1 MPERWLTY
9 RSSDGSLYV
18 DFYFAEYGDSGGWR
32 IYIISPINYRG
43 HPDSL
48 NITHRIQA
56 GGESYPYICWSQRIA
71 TYENALAVAA
81 LWADVTALYVQG
93 KGTFDEIARKLCR

>member
-1 MPERWLTY
+1 MQDIRN
-9 RSSDGSLYV
+9 SDGRKVCQV
-18 DFYFAEYGDSGGWR
+18 DERRATVEIRRKDC
-32 IYIISPINYRG
+32 IIISPINYRG

-93 KGTFDEIARKLCR
+93 KGTFDEIACKLCR

>member
-18 DFYFAEYGDSGGWR
+18 DFYFVECENGSGWR

-43 HPDSL
+43 HPDGL
-48 NITHRIQA
+48 NITHR
-56 GGESYPYICWSQRIA
+56 
-71 TYENALAVAA
+71 AVAA

-93 KGTFDEIARKLCR
+93 KGTFDEIACKLCR

>member
-18 DFYFAEYGDSGGWR
+18 DFYFVECENGSGWR

-43 HPDSL
+43 HPDGLS
-48 NITHRIQA
+48 ITHRIQDD
-56 GGESYPYICWSQRIA
+56 GELSLYLLEP
-71 TYENALAVAA
+71 
-81 LWADVTALYVQG
+81 ADCHL
-93 KGTFDEIARKLCR
+93 